1 MQVGYEVGVRTC
13 IHVNPLGR
21 VYASRVHTS
30 GDATPQWEDVLIRVN
45 VCSVVLNL
53 VLVYKY
59 TGKEIN

>member
-30 GDATPQWEDVLIRVN
+30 GDATPQWEDVLIPSERLFCRVK
-45 VCSVVLNL
+45 SGTRIQ
-53 VLVYKY
+53 VYR
-59 TGKEIN
+59 